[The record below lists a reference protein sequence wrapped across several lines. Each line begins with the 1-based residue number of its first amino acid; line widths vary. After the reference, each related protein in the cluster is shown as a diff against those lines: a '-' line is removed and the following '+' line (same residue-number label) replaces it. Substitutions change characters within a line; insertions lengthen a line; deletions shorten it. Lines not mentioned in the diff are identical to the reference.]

1 MTVPLMVLAFGSLV
15 VGAYFAWT
23 HGFSNFLAA
32 TPSLA
37 CFSSF
42 NNTLTPA
49 EHGHLGLTSTI
60 LTFFGIAVTATL
72 YLGGRKTVERLT
84 RFMDI
89 FGLYT
94 LSYGKFFIDSIYATF
109 VVLPLLGVARLAAW
123 FDSTIIDGLV
133 DSIGSAP
140 KRFGATLR
148 PLQNGLV
155 QFYALAMMLGLL
167 ILMGALLM

>member
-1 MTVPLMVLAFGSLV
+1 
-15 VGAYFAWT
+15 
-23 HGFSNFLAA
+23 
-32 TPSLA
+32 
-37 CFSSF
+37 
-42 NNTLTPA
+42 
-49 EHGHLGLTSTI
+49 
-60 LTFFGIAVTATL
+60 
-72 YLGGRKTVERLT
+72 
-84 RFMDI
+84 
-89 FGLYT
+89 
-94 LSYGKFFIDSIYATF
+94 
-109 VVLPLLGVARLAAW
+109 LAAW

>member
-1 MTVPLMVLAFGSLV
+1 
-15 VGAYFAWT
+15 
-23 HGFSNFLAA
+23 
-32 TPSLA
+32 
-37 CFSSF
+37 
-42 NNTLTPA
+42 
-49 EHGHLGLTSTI
+49 LTSTI